1 MKAEDRFRKIWLIID
16 VLLLTSLVIIT
27 DAVVFSASLPFSET
41 SSTLSVPLKICQFA
55 DLHFGEAPN
64 LVWGPEQ
71 DRNSTRVM
79 NNVLIAEQPDLVVF
93 TGDQITG
100 NNIVDNATDVLR
112 EVFSV
117 VESFGIPF
125 SSIFGNHDDLKLDPP
140 SSRDS
145 ITSQRFLA
153 GGGPS
158 S

>member
-1 MKAEDRFRKIWLIID
+1 MFSFL
-16 VLLLTSLVIIT
+16 SLVIIS
-27 DAVVFSASLPFSET
+27 DAAVLSASPSSET

-55 DLHFGEAPN
+55 DLHYGEAPN
-64 LVWGPEQ
+64 LVWGPQQ

-125 SSIFGNHDDLKLDPP
+125 SSIFGP
-140 SSRDS
+140 SYYWWHCR
-145 ITSQRFLA
+145 
-153 GGGPS
+153 
-158 S
+158 